1 MATAQDYNAVSRG
14 LDSITQAVLGN
25 FMARRAREQQEEEQ
39 RRFDQQR
46 ADQLA
51 AEVAMRQLRER
62 QMKLAEDQAKA
73 QAEARAATAAI
84 QKETLAQRNRAG
96 LEKTQ
101 AAADA
106 AGLQRAF
113 MGQFNGDATAEPVN
127 YDEAIGATA
136 APRLDITKPEDV
148 LRAAQRVPGA
158 MTPQQLAEIALRN
171 QVATAKAAPEA
182 AKNIEPVMKDYD
194 VGNGQKLK
202 VLYNPATGAHT
213 LVKDPV
219 QNKVA
224 IRDVLAVRSAL
235 QKNTARMQELLAVP
249 PENFGLPER
258 REYKSLQED
267 NTFLNNLIGPVI
279 EGEGVTPGK
288 PDQSGGATNMMP
300 PGAPKV
306 APAMKFDIAPD
317 GKAVPTGGAA
327 VAPAAT
333 PPDDRTGIVP
343 SVGMPAQ
350 DSTPAGAVPTPR
362 PSPARLVSESIGD
375 LSDEDFTRTVR
386 SLPPDEAASVSEAL
400 LEAIVRK
407 LGIQPRGEH
416 LRIGESRLFQDPT
429 SYVES
434 LVNKP
439 EFTAYWQSLPPDERS
454 ALLKSA
460 LVGGRVTNPRPGL
473 TVLRMPNYQ

>member
-25 FMARRAREQQEEEQ
+25 FMARRAREQEAEEK
-39 RRFDQQR
+39 RRFEQQR

-51 AEVAMRQLRER
+51 AEVAMRQMRDR

-73 QAEARAATAAI
+73 QAAARAATADF
-84 QKETLAQRNRAG
+84 QKQTLAARTSAEQA
-96 LEKTQ
+96 KAQ

-106 AGLQRAF
+106 AGVQRAF
-113 MGQFNGDATAEPVN
+113 AGQFNGATAEPAN
-127 YDEAIGATA
+127 YDEAIGSAE

-182 AKNIEPVMKDYD
+182 AKNIEPVLKDYD

-224 IRDVLAVRSAL
+224 IRDVLAVRTAL

-279 EGEGVTPGK
+279 DGEGVSPGQPAPKADFDYVPGK
-288 PDQSGGATNMMP
+288 GLLRPGGN
-300 PGAPKV
+300 AP
-306 APAMKFDIAPD
+306 
-317 GKAVPTGGAA
+317 
-327 VAPAAT
+327 T
-333 PPDDRTGIVP
+333 PPDTREEDA
-343 SVGMPAQ
+343 SVTAPPVAVQPPKPAISPAPQ
-350 DSTPAGAVPTPR
+350 PALRGLAPDPVTPPAAAPAGRSRTPEQTR
-362 PSPARLVSESIGD
+362 QIAESMAK
-375 LSDEDFTRTVR
+375 
-386 SLPPDEAASVSEAL
+386 SLREGIAL
-400 LEAIVRK
+400 LNAPPVNR
-407 LGIQPRGEH
+407 RGGQTLSAARRNE
-416 LRIGESRLFQDPT
+416 LKADLIKRALELQQLAPDLAR
-429 SYVES
+429 
-434 LVNKP
+434 
-439 EFTAYWQSLPPDERS
+439 EFLE
-454 ALLKSA
+454 
-460 LVGGRVTNPRPGL
+460 
-473 TVLRMPNYQ
+473 

>member
-73 QAEARAATAAI
+73 QAEARAATAAF

-113 MGQFNGDATAEPVN
+113 MGQFNGDAAAEPVN

-182 AKNIEPVMKDYD
+182 AKNIEPVLKDYD

-279 EGEGVTPGK
+279 EGEGVAPGQPAPSAGRAPAAPAPK
-288 PDQSGGATNMMP
+288 ADFNYVPGVGLQR
-300 PGAPKV
+300 PGAPSV
-306 APAMKFDIAPD
+306 APAP
-317 GKAVPTGGAA
+317 
-327 VAPAAT
+327 T
-333 PPDDRTGIVP
+333 PPDVREQDAAPVAP
-343 SVGMPAQ
+343 PVAPQPPKPEPALRL
-350 DSTPAGAVPTPR
+350 SGFNRPAEVTPTPSR
-362 PSPARLVSESIGD
+362 AGYTAERRTADRVAAITQELTAARTRLAEAQSGKKGAFMDRSAQAKLVDQAEK
-375 LSDEDFTRTVR
+375 LFAELVQ
-386 SLPPDEAASVSEAL
+386 LNPEAARQFA
-400 LEAIVRK
+400 
-407 LGIQPRGEH
+407 Q
-416 LRIGESRLFQDPT
+416 
-429 SYVES
+429 
-434 LVNKP
+434 
-439 EFTAYWQSLPPDERS
+439 
-454 ALLKSA
+454 
-460 LVGGRVTNPRPGL
+460 
-473 TVLRMPNYQ
+473 

>member
-25 FMARRAREQQEEEQ
+25 FMARRAREQQEEEK

-73 QAEARAATAAI
+73 QADARAATAAF

-113 MGQFNGDATAEPVN
+113 MGQFNGDAAAEPVN

-171 QVATAKAAPEA
+171 QVATAKAAPTA
-182 AKNIEPVMKDYD
+182 AKNIEPVLKDYD

-279 EGEGVTPGK
+279 EGEGVAPGQ
-288 PDQSGGATNMMP
+288 PAPGAAPAPAPAPKADFNYVP
-300 PGAPKV
+300 GVGLQRPGAP
-306 APAMKFDIAPD
+306 
-317 GKAVPTGGAA
+317 A
-327 VAPAAT
+327 VAPAPT
-333 PPDDRTGIVP
+333 PPDIREQDAA
-343 SVGMPAQ
+343 PAAPPVAPQ
-350 DSTPAGAVPTPR
+350 PPKPEPALRLSGFNRPAEVTPTPSR
-362 PSPARLVSESIGD
+362 AGYTAERRTSDRVAAITQELTAARTRLAEAQSGKKGAFMDRSAQAKLVDQAEK
-375 LSDEDFTRTVR
+375 LFAELVQ
-386 SLPPDEAASVSEAL
+386 LNPEAARQFA
-400 LEAIVRK
+400 
-407 LGIQPRGEH
+407 Q
-416 LRIGESRLFQDPT
+416 
-429 SYVES
+429 
-434 LVNKP
+434 
-439 EFTAYWQSLPPDERS
+439 
-454 ALLKSA
+454 
-460 LVGGRVTNPRPGL
+460 
-473 TVLRMPNYQ
+473 

>member
-62 QMKLAEDQAKA
+62 QIKLAEDQAKA
-73 QAEARAATAAI
+73 QADARAATAAF

-113 MGQFNGDATAEPVN
+113 MGQFNGDAAAEPVN

-182 AKNIEPVMKDYD
+182 AKNIEPVLKDYD

-279 EGEGVTPGK
+279 EGEGVAPGQ
-288 PDQSGGATNMMP
+288 PA
-300 PGAPKV
+300 PGA
-306 APAMKFDIAPD
+306 APAPAP
-317 GKAVPTGGAA
+317 
-327 VAPAAT
+327 APAAAGQQGT
-333 PPDDRTGIVP
+333 VRVISPDGRTGTI
-343 SVGMPAQ
+343 
-350 DSTPAGAVPTPR
+350 PR
-362 PSPARLVSESIGD
+362 SQL
-375 LSDEDFTRTVR
+375 
-386 SLPPDEAASVSEAL
+386 EAAQKQGF
-400 LEAIVRK
+400 K
-407 LGIQPRGEH
+407 LAQ
-416 LRIGESRLFQDPT
+416 
-429 SYVES
+429 
-434 LVNKP
+434 
-439 EFTAYWQSLPPDERS
+439 
-454 ALLKSA
+454 
-460 LVGGRVTNPRPGL
+460 
-473 TVLRMPNYQ
+473 

>member
-25 FMARRAREQQEEEQ
+25 FMARRAREQQEEEK

-62 QMKLAEDQAKA
+62 QIKLAEDQAKA
-73 QAEARAATAAI
+73 QADARAATAAF

-113 MGQFNGDATAEPVN
+113 MGQFNGDSAAEPVN
-127 YDEAIGATA
+127 YDEAIGATT

-182 AKNIEPVMKDYD
+182 AKNIEPVLKDYD

-279 EGEGVTPGK
+279 EGEGVAPGQ
-288 PDQSGGATNMMP
+288 PAAGAAPAPAPAPKADFNYVP
-300 PGAPKV
+300 GVGLQRPGAP
-306 APAMKFDIAPD
+306 
-317 GKAVPTGGAA
+317 A
-327 VAPAAT
+327 VAPAPT
-333 PPDDRTGIVP
+333 PPDIRDQDAAPVAP
-343 SVGMPAQ
+343 PVAPQPPKPEPALRLGGFNR
-350 DSTPAGAVPTPR
+350 PAEVTPTPSR
-362 PSPARLVSESIGD
+362 AGYTAERRTADRVAAITQELTAARTRLAEAQSGKKGAFMDRSAQAKLVDQAEK
-375 LSDEDFTRTVR
+375 LFAELVQ
-386 SLPPDEAASVSEAL
+386 LNPEAARQFA
-400 LEAIVRK
+400 
-407 LGIQPRGEH
+407 Q
-416 LRIGESRLFQDPT
+416 
-429 SYVES
+429 
-434 LVNKP
+434 
-439 EFTAYWQSLPPDERS
+439 
-454 ALLKSA
+454 
-460 LVGGRVTNPRPGL
+460 
-473 TVLRMPNYQ
+473 

>member
-25 FMARRAREQQEEEQ
+25 FMARRAREQEAEDK
-39 RRFDQQR
+39 RRFEQQR

-51 AEVAMRQLRER
+51 AEVAMRQIRER

-73 QAEARAATAAI
+73 QAEARAATAAF

-113 MGQFNGDATAEPVN
+113 AGQFNGATAEPVN
-127 YDEAIGATA
+127 YDEAIGAA
-136 APRLDITKPEDV
+136 EAPRLDITKPEDV

-182 AKNIEPVMKDYD
+182 AKNIEPVLKDYD

-224 IRDVLAVRSAL
+224 IRDVLAVRTAL

-300 PGAPKV
+300 PGAPK
-306 APAMKFDIAPD
+306 
-317 GKAVPTGGAA
+317 
-327 VAPAAT
+327 APAAT
-333 PPDDRTGIVP
+333 VRVISPDGRPGTI
-343 SVGMPAQ
+343 PATQ
-350 DSTPAGAVPTPR
+350 
-362 PSPARLVSESIGD
+362 L
-375 LSDEDFTRTVR
+375 
-386 SLPPDEAASVSEAL
+386 EAAQKQGF
-400 LEAIVRK
+400 K
-407 LGIQPRGEH
+407 LAQ
-416 LRIGESRLFQDPT
+416 
-429 SYVES
+429 
-434 LVNKP
+434 
-439 EFTAYWQSLPPDERS
+439 
-454 ALLKSA
+454 
-460 LVGGRVTNPRPGL
+460 
-473 TVLRMPNYQ
+473 

>member
-25 FMARRAREQQEEEQ
+25 FMARRAREQQEEEK

-51 AEVAMRQLRER
+51 AEVAMRQIRER

-73 QAEARAATAAI
+73 QADARAATAAF

-113 MGQFNGDATAEPVN
+113 MGQFNGDAAAEPVN

-136 APRLDITKPEDV
+136 VPRLDITKPEDV

-182 AKNIEPVMKDYD
+182 AKNIEPVLKDYD

-279 EGEGVTPGK
+279 EGEGVAPGQ
-288 PDQSGGATNMMP
+288 PAPGAAPAPAAPAPKADYNYVP
-300 PGAPKV
+300 GVGLQRPGAP
-306 APAMKFDIAPD
+306 
-317 GKAVPTGGAA
+317 A
-327 VAPAAT
+327 VAPAPT
-333 PPDDRTGIVP
+333 PPDIREQDAAPVAP
-343 SVGMPAQ
+343 PVAPQPPKPEPALRL
-350 DSTPAGAVPTPR
+350 SGFNRPAEVTPTPSR
-362 PSPARLVSESIGD
+362 AGYTAERRTADRVAAITQELTTARTRLAEAQSGKKGAFMDRSAQAKLVDQAEK
-375 LSDEDFTRTVR
+375 LFAELVQ
-386 SLPPDEAASVSEAL
+386 LNPEAARQFA
-400 LEAIVRK
+400 
-407 LGIQPRGEH
+407 Q
-416 LRIGESRLFQDPT
+416 
-429 SYVES
+429 
-434 LVNKP
+434 
-439 EFTAYWQSLPPDERS
+439 
-454 ALLKSA
+454 
-460 LVGGRVTNPRPGL
+460 
-473 TVLRMPNYQ
+473 